1 MRGQRTI
8 RRVLAS
14 FCVLAASLALADE
27 PQDEKTRAALS
38 LEHGGKEVTAFTIRS
53 TGGSGALFRLV
64 KKPILRWSNPI
75 RGSVFG
81 DVYIWI
87 SKGRPEVVG
96 SFLEWF
102 EPIQSKEV
110 ELHSL
115 SLEAL
120 KADRPDHL
128 SWTTKRPGVE
138 LKPIPGAPQPA
149 ATPEKRLRQL
159 RDLAKEFT
167 ARQIAHDGVEYEM
180 RLLSQ
185 PLYRY
190 ENTEGDLI
198 DGALYVFVHAGDPE
212 TFFLI
217 EAQTRRRFPVGI
229 CPGPLQQRFSGRQ
242 AQGTRDLEGR
252 TDRPMDQCPRSDGTV
267 YRHHAWEAVTVTWC
281 TFGGAFRLS

>member
-198 DGALYVFVHAGDPE
+198 DGAPYVFVHAGDPE

-217 EAQTRRRFPVGI
+217 EVRK
-229 CPGPLQQRFSGRQ
+229 
-242 AQGTRDLEGR
+242 
-252 TDRPMDQCPRSDGTV
+252 
-267 YRHHAWEAVTVTWC
+267 H
-281 TFGGAFRLS
+281 GGASQWEYALARFNSVFLAVRHKGREIWKAEQIVPWTNVLDRTEPYTAIMLGKQ